1 MLERLDRLLQ
11 LLLLGPGGTPSQGAD
26 PNTALAWF
34 LFLVQW
40 SAILLSALTG
50 LYAARRNGLG
60 FFGSLVIA
68 FVSCV
73 GGGTVRDLLLGR
85 IPVFWLQQAIYPV
98 TVLLVSTIAALV
110 IGEAEQG
117 DELAGRITQP
127 VERLVAHRSRTVIM
141 LDALAL
147 GLWAYLGA
155 FYALEEGVA
164 PVTAPIMG
172 VIGGSFG
179 GVLRDVFFARIP
191 QQFRPGQLYVL
202 GAAAGASAFVVLESL
217 GYQALGFTACLALT
231 FVVRMLTIRYT
242 LLWPRRA
249 APEAQGS

>member
-1 MLERLDRLLQ
+1 MLEQLDRLLR
-11 LLLLGPGGTPSQGAD
+11 LLLLGPGGTPSPGGD

-40 SAILLSALTG
+40 AAILLSALTG

-85 IPVFWLQQAIYPV
+85 IPVFWLQQAVYPV
-98 TVLLVSTIAALV
+98 TVLLVTSAAALV
-110 IGEAEQG
+110 IGKAEHGEA
-117 DELAGRITQP
+117 LADVIAEP
-127 VERLVAHRSRTVIM
+127 VERLVAHRSRAVIL

-147 GLWAYLGA
+147 GLWTYLGA

-164 PVTAPIMG
+164 PITAPIMG

-191 QQFRPGQLYVL
+191 QQFKPGQLYVL
-202 GAAAGASAFVVLESL
+202 GAAAGATAYVVLALL

-231 FVVRMLTIRYT
+231 FAVRMLTIRYT
-242 LLWPRRA
+242 LLGPAQA
-249 APEAQGS
+249 APEPQGS